1 MNKEKEIE
9 NFRNSEKYQEH
20 IKSVTVTSPIEK
32 GLREKK
38 ENILSNLIPLKRKVK
53 EMEKQTRVIDEQ
65 IKYLLEKGA

>member
-38 ENILSNLIPLKRKVK
+38 EKNYLKTLDA
-53 EMEKQTRVIDEQ
+53 ELD
-65 IKYLLEKGA
+65 